1 MGVIPVNSLRTT
13 PTVPKPTFSIT
24 ITTSRRERTPAFF
37 APAVRITKVCIK
49 RTNKSARGYGTTKM
63 APLNQ
68 QEITRNLDQ
77 LPGRVVGELEGATR
91 ADIEVPAPIG
101 GAATQNGRHH
111 WRRRWT
117 MRGLI
122 GT

>member
-24 ITTSRRERTPAFF
+24 ITTWRRERTPAFF

-77 LPGRVVGELEGATR
+77 RPNPKGSFERSRLGCGGGRWALSRGASKLLVVER
-91 ADIEVPAPIG
+91 A
-101 GAATQNGRHH
+101 R
-111 WRRRWT
+111 
-117 MRGLI
+117 
-122 GT
+122 